1 MNIKIIAVAFL
12 MAFSSAAFCQTE
24 TDLNKTDQ
32 QGKKQGHWVKRYP
45 DKSIMYDGY
54 FKNNHP
60 VGEFK
65 RYYENQ
71 TVKSLLIYNEDGTEA
86 DATLFFPNGSVAS
99 KGKYIN
105 QKKEG
110 TWLFYSEFVSGYC
123 ISEEHFSGNL
133 RDGVSLKLYPDSTI
147 AEKINYVK
155 DIRQGEWIKYYP
167 SGKVSLK
174 SGFLNDK
181 FNGKFEAWYE
191 NGSIQ
196 ISGQYKN
203 DARDGAW
210 HIYNRNGTLKYKME
224 YIDGVT
230 NDRQMDIDESDKLD
244 SLEKNKGKIADP
256 EKTGVIW

>member
-1 MNIKIIAVAFL
+1 MNLKIIIIASL
-12 MAFSSAAFCQTE
+12 ITLSSIATCQTE

-32 QGKKQGHWVKRYP
+32 EGKKQGHWIRRYP
-45 DKSIMYDGY
+45 DKNIMYDGY

-71 TVKSLLIYNEDGTEA
+71 AIKSLLIYNDDATVAE
-86 DATLFFPNGSVAS
+86 ATLFFPNGNIAS
-99 KGKYIN
+99 KGMYIN

-110 TWLFYSEFVSGYC
+110 KWQFYSEYVRGFR

-133 RDGVSLKLYPDSTI
+133 REGVSLKFYPDSTI
-147 AEKINYVK
+147 AEKVNYTK

-167 SGKVSLK
+167 DGKVSLK
-174 SGFLNDK
+174 SGFLNNK
-181 FNGKFEAWYE
+181 FNGKFEVWFE

-196 ISGQYKN
+196 LSGQYKN
-203 DARDGAW
+203 DARDGVW
-210 HIYNRNGTLKYKME
+210 FIFNRNGTLKYKLE

-230 NDRQMDIDESDKLD
+230 KDRQMDIDESDKLD